1 MSEFLTLRP
10 PNEALK
16 VLLDQIH
23 TLDRD
28 EEVDSA
34 HALDRVTAHP
44 ITAPYPLPAFPR
56 STVDGYAVRAADTY
70 GAGESLPAY
79 LKIRGEINMG
89 TVPDF
94 PLAPADSAVIHTGG
108 MLPEGADAV
117 VMVEHTQVSKPG
129 EVEIMRAL
137 AIGDNVLHIGEDV
150 AEGQEV
156 ILPGTRLRPAEI
168 GGLMALGFNRVK
180 VRARPKVGIISSGDE
195 VKPPGMPLAPG
206 QVYDINTYTLSNLVA
221 SAGGE
226 PVSFGIIE
234 DQEPALYTAA
244 AKALSETDLVVLTAG
259 SSVSTRDLTARVID
273 ALGEPGILVHGV
285 SVRPGKPTILGLCD
299 GKPVIGLPGNPVS
312 ALVIARLF
320 VMPIIAQLQGET
332 NPRPA
337 SSIEACLT
345 VNLASISGR
354 EDWIPVRLRF
364 DGDGLMAEPVFG
376 KSNLIFT
383 LARADGLVRIPPD
396 DTGLESGAL
405 VQVTLL

>member
-1 MSEFLTLRP
+1 MNEFLTLRP
-10 PNEALK
+10 PFEALK
-16 VLLDQIH
+16 VLLDQIN
-23 TLDRD
+23 TLNRN

-79 LKIRGEINMG
+79 LKIRGEITMG

-94 PLAPADSAVIHTGG
+94 PLAPADSAVIYTGG
-108 MLPEGADAV
+108 MLPDGADAV

-150 AEGQEV
+150 AEGEEV

-168 GGLMALGFNRVK
+168 GGLMALGFNRIT

-195 VKPPGMPLAPG
+195 VKPPGAPLAPG
-206 QVYDINTYTLSNLVA
+206 QVYDINTYTLSNLVT

-226 PVSFGIIE
+226 PVSFGIVE
-234 DQEPALYTAA
+234 DLEPALFSVA

-320 VMPIIAQLQGET
+320 VLPIIAHLQGET

-337 SSIEACLT
+337 SSMEARLT

-364 DGDGLMAEPVFG
+364 DGDGFMAEPVFG

-396 DTGLESGAL
+396 ETGLESGAL